1 MTTLALDGPV
11 TEAAAKTRKFPRVII
26 AIGIALLLAAA
37 GILWIETPKSSEST
51 DNAYLKADSSVIA
64 PKVGGLIAEIFVK
77 ENQSVNPGDPLVRI
91 DAQEFDARLAS
102 ADAAVADAEARVSV
116 ALAALSALGSEQ
128 SLAAARTRTTQGAI
142 VAADAEAE
150 RPRIDRARFEQL
162 AALGFA
168 TRRDTERVRAGAIAA
183 TANAEQRRS
192 DRQVAAQAAG
202 VTAAQRP
209 VLLAELSRARAAV
222 GAAIAARNLALQDQ
236 ASTIIR
242 APSAGIVGNRE
253 VQIGDFVRPGTQ
265 LMRLVPTQGLYVVAN
280 FKETQTQRMLVG
292 QHVEISVDA
301 LGGGTLTGQIESF
314 APASSSEFSLLPF
327 EPGSGNFTK
336 IVQRI
341 AVRIK
346 LDPNQKPATRLRPGL
361 SVTTK
366 VTLTQ

>member
-11 TEAAAKTRKFPRVII
+11 TDTKPTARNFPRVVV

-37 GILWIETPKSSEST
+37 GIWWIETPKSSEST

-64 PKVGGLIAEIFVK
+64 PKVGGLVAEIFVK
-77 ENQSVNPGDPLVRI
+77 ENQPVKAGDPLIRI
-91 DAQEFDARLAS
+91 DGQEFDARLAS

-128 SLAAARTRTTQGAI
+128 SLSSARTRTTQGAI
-142 VAADAEAE
+142 VAADADAE
-150 RPRIDRARFEQL
+150 RARLDRVRFEQL
-162 AALGFA
+162 AARGFA

-192 DRQVAAQAAG
+192 DRAVASQAAA

-209 VLLAELSRARAAV
+209 VLLAELVRAKAAV
-222 GAAIAARNLALQDQ
+222 ASALAARNLALQDQ
-236 ASTIIR
+236 ASTVVR

-253 VQIGDFVRPGTQ
+253 IQIGDFVRPGTQ
-265 LMRLVPTQGLYVVAN
+265 LMRLVPTQGLYVIAN

-301 LGGGTLTGQIESF
+301 LGGEVLKGHIESF
-314 APASSSEFSLLPF
+314 APASGSEFSLLPF

-341 AVRIK
+341 AVRIN
-346 LDPNQKPATRLRPGL
+346 LDPGQKVAARLRPGL

-366 VTLTQ
+366 VYLGQ